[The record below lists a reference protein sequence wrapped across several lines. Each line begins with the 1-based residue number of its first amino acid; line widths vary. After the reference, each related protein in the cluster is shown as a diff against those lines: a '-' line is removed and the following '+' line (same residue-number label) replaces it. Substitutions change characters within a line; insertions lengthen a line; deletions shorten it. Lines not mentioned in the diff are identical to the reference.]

1 MWVNLLLKAVLF
13 MLLVPGTHFNIPP
26 GGKLIEKA
34 VLHGIVFAIANYLV
48 YMYVRPL
55 LEGFDNPDTRK
66 DSPCPP
72 GSVKC
77 ASGDC
82 RLKGDVHSP
91 CS

>member
-82 RLKGDVHSP
+82 CLKGDVHSP

>member
-1 MWVNLLLKAVLF
+1 MWVNILLKVVLF
-13 MLLVPGTHFNIPP
+13 MIFVPGVHMSIPP
-26 GGKLIEKA
+26 KGSLIEKA
-34 VLHGIVFAIANYLV
+34 VLHGIVFAVVDYVV

-55 LEGFDNPDTRK
+55 LETFDNPDTRV
-66 DSPCPP
+66 DQPCPP

-82 RLKGDVHSP
+82 KLKGDIHSP